1 MLRFLISNMPLFGSA
16 GLRPGV
22 LRQEQMLK
30 LLTPSGGKE
39 EVLNVLK
46 GFGMKTNKAVGTVIV
61 TCR

>member
-1 MLRFLISNMPLFGSA
+1 MPLFGSA
-16 GLRPGV
+16 GSRPGV